1 MRGRK
6 PKPTAAKVLA
16 GNPGRRPLNP
26 SEPAYPA
33 GAGEPPA
40 HFSEEARAEW
50 DRVSRIMI
58 ASRVLTE
65 ADRAVLALYCS
76 VWSKWVKAD
85 AMVARTGEVLKAR
98 DGGLY
103 QNPYLAVA
111 NRALEQLARLAAQLG
126 LDPTARPRV
135 VALPKPSDK
144 PKTRPQTHLDRLGQ
158 AGCFPAGS

>member
-1 MRGRK
+1 VRGRK
-6 PKPTAAKVLA
+6 PKPTAAKALA
-16 GNPGRRPLNP
+16 GNPGRRPLNRA
-26 SEPAYPA
+26 EPVYPP
-33 GAGEPPA
+33 GVGEPPA

-50 DRVSRIMI
+50 ARVSRLM
-58 ASRVLTE
+58 AATGALTE

-85 AMVARTGEVLKAR
+85 AMVARTGEVLKAQ

-103 QNPYLAVA
+103 QNPYLSVA

-135 VALPKPSDK
+135 VATPRVSDK
-144 PKTRPQTHLDRLGQ
+144 PKTRPQTHLDRLGPPT
-158 AGCFPAGS
+158 G